1 MWCGNSTRGALK
13 SRVVDGVHSPSRFR
27 VIGTLSNSREF
38 AEAWGCPAGSP
49 MNPDKKCVLW

>member
-1 MWCGNSTRGALK
+1 MWCGNSTLGALK

-27 VIGTLSNSREF
+27 VIGTLSNSKEF
-38 AEAWGCPAGSP
+38 ADAWGCPAGSP